1 MATQIAKGH
10 IQGFG
15 SGAIVFTN
23 PDATTISGYVSPNL
37 QTLAL
42 KGSAD
47 NQKIKSQNSGDTTSI
62 IGMDDMVE
70 LTFDFIAE
78 GATLLAAKASAS
90 APQNL
95 AGAAITGLPIISF
108 GRFTDVLNTN
118 GTSTQ
123 PWIFE
128 MDAQVNGKLQAWEG
142 SITLRRY
149 PGITSTTSIIA

>member
-15 SGAIVFTN
+15 SGAIAFTN
-23 PDATTISGYVSPNL
+23 PDSTTISGYVSPNL

-47 NQKIKSQNSGDTTSI
+47 NQKIKGQSGSTTSI

-70 LTFDFIAE
+70 CTFDFIAE
-78 GATLLAAKASAS
+78 GSTLAAAKTSAA

-95 AGAAITGLPIISF
+95 AGAAITGLPIIAF
-108 GRFTDVLNTN
+108 GPFTDVLNTN
-118 GTSTQ
+118 GGNTQ
-123 PWIFE
+123 PWVFE
-128 MDAQVNGKLQAWEG
+128 MEAQINGKLQAWEG

-149 PGITSTTSIIA
+149 PLITSTTAIVA

>member
-15 SGAIVFTN
+15 SGAIAFTN
-23 PDATTISGYVSPNL
+23 PDSTTIAGYVSPNI

-47 NQKIKSQNSGDTTSI
+47 NQRIKGQSSGSTTSI
-62 IGMDDMVE
+62 IGMDDIVE
-70 LTFDFIAE
+70 CTFDFIAE
-78 GATLLAAKASAS
+78 GTTLAAAKVSAA

-95 AGAAITGLPIISF
+95 ASAAITGLPVIAF
-108 GRFTDVLNTN
+108 GAFTDVLNTN
-118 GTSTQ
+118 GGNTQ

-149 PGITSTTSIIA
+149 PLITSGTAIVA